1 MTVQSESPISLHSG
15 QHLPSGPV
23 PGTVMHPA
31 YAATVAHLAYVWGW
45 PLVNMHNRREVF
57 RQIPSVSYVG
67 GAPMAPPNHL
77 GMYSDYVDAL
87 QRVVAHPNQDVVYG
101 FGILSPG
108 ESPVVV
114 QVPDFGDRFWVYALY
129 DQRTDEFA
137 EIGRQY
143 GSAPGFYL
151 VVNPAWSGEVPAGIV
166 DVIRLSTSMGV
177 IVPRVFMDD
186 TTQDREAIQ
195 HVISQITIYPLAEF
209 DGRMKLTDWKAI
221 PDLPSPA
228 GGRGEMKWVQP
239 ETFFDQLGEVLD
251 EVPPLP
257 GEEAIYAQMRALL
270 SAAASDPAVKEAVI
284 EAARRTETELVDELF
299 YLSNVGVLLPGNWT
313 RGFNGA
319 AFGTDYLTRLAMAKS
334 NIFVNRTEETVY
346 FYQYRDSAGERLRGE
361 HRYTLTFPAGALP
374 PVRGFWSLTM
384 YDDQHFF
391 NVNELKRYSLGTK
404 NKALQFATDGSLT
417 IYLQKDKPADNLVSN
432 WLPTPAGPF
441 ATTIRSYWPDDQ
453 LVQGAWLPPAIEKL

>member
-1 MTVQSESPISLHSG
+1 
-15 QHLPSGPV
+15 
-23 PGTVMHPA
+23 MHPA
-31 YAATVAHLAYVWGW
+31 YAGAVARLAYVWGW

-57 RQIPSVSYVG
+57 RKVPSVCYVG

-77 GMYSDYVDAL
+77 GMYSDYVDAR

-101 FGILSPG
+101 FGIVSPG

-129 DQRTDEFA
+129 DQRTDEVA

-143 GSAPGFYL
+143 GTEPGFYL
-151 VVNPAWSGEVPAGIV
+151 IADAGWSGEVPAGIAGV
-166 DVIRLSTSMGV
+166 FRLSTSMGV

-186 TTQDREAIQ
+186 TAQDREAIQ
-195 HVISQITIYPLAEF
+195 QVISQITIYPVAAF
-209 DGRMKLTDWKAI
+209 DGRMKVTDWKKI
-221 PDLPSPA
+221 PSVPSPT
-228 GGRGEMKWVQP
+228 GGRGEMKWVEP
-239 ETFFDQLGEVLD
+239 KTFFDQLGTVLD

-257 GEEAIYAQMRALL
+257 GEEALYAQMRALL
-270 SAAASDPAVKEAVI
+270 AAAATDTAVNAAMV
-284 EAARRTETELVDELF
+284 EAATRTETELVDELF
-299 YLSNVGVLLPGNWT
+299 YFSNVGVLLPGNWT

-346 FYQYRDSAGERLRGE
+346 FYQYRDAVGARLSGEN
-361 HRYTLTFPAGALP
+361 RYKLTFGKGALP

-391 NVNELKRYSLGTK
+391 NVNDLKRYSLGTK
-404 NKALQFATDGSLT
+404 NRTLQFAADGSLT
-417 IYLQKDKPADNLVSN
+417 IYVQKDRPADDLVSN
-432 WLPTPAGPF
+432 WLPAPAGAF
-441 ATTIRSYWPDDQ
+441 ATTLRAYWPDEQ
-453 LVQGAWLPPAIEKL
+453 LVKGAWIPPAIEKLS